1 MILILGSGLLGSEL
15 NKLSDWHIISRKQH
29 NFDINDLDTFK
40 KYLEQYD
47 TIVNCVGFTDTYS
60 IDRKNNWDVN
70 FESVAKLSR
79 YLDDQSK
86 KLVQISTDYVYSNS
100 RSFASED
107 DVPVHCANW
116 YGYTKLLGDGVVQL
130 MKDYLVIR
138 CSFKPKPFPYPKAVI
153 NQIGNFDYVD
163 GIAKKIIELVERKV
177 SGVVNVGTDV
187 KTIYTLAEKT
197 RDGVLPMSGKIH
209 STMPTDITMNCNKM
223 WSLLDEQN

>member
-1 MILILGSGLLGSEL
+1 
-15 NKLSDWHIISRKQH
+15 
-29 NFDINDLDTFK
+29 
-40 KYLEQYD
+40 
-47 TIVNCVGFTDTYS
+47 
-60 IDRKNNWDVN
+60 
-70 FESVAKLSR
+70 
-79 YLDDQSK
+79 
-86 KLVQISTDYVYSNS
+86 
-100 RSFASED
+100 
-107 DVPVHCANW
+107 
-116 YGYTKLLGDGVVQL
+116 